1 MNSAV
6 RYDPVQ
12 LAQRISGVTLWNST
26 EAILF
31 LMLLVLHQ
39 NNMEKSCPRRLV
51 GSLSRAPELNFFL
64 RSGAD
69 SSGLDLYQCPCCQ
82 AVDND
87 LRQPLRELYV
97 GINVPCVALGG
108 RQPINRCYKKSL
120 LVFPLNGHW
129 PHAKIH
135 YFFEKDM
142 VVKTVNEAIT
152 QTASPLQWIRVV
164 LVYLLIPLILFICA
178 GDLSWWQAWLYTLL
192 ILSAGIGG
200 RMWAEQRHPGLTAE
214 RQNIENIQSAK
225 VWDKVLAPLM
235 AVSVVFPAVIVAGLD
250 HRYDRSFEFQ
260 LWLTVSGFVAILF
273 GYAFAAWALA
283 ENRFFY
289 SVVCIQ
295 TDRGHVVCDSG
306 PYQFV
311 RHPGYAGNIL
321 ALFGIVFALGSLWT
335 LIPVA
340 AASIIA
346 VIRTV
351 LEDQALQEELPGY
364 RDYAQRVRYRLIPGI
379 Y

>member
-1 MNSAV
+1 
-6 RYDPVQ
+6 
-12 LAQRISGVTLWNST
+12 
-26 EAILF
+26 
-31 LMLLVLHQ
+31 
-39 NNMEKSCPRRLV
+39 
-51 GSLSRAPELNFFL
+51 
-64 RSGAD
+64 
-69 SSGLDLYQCPCCQ
+69 
-82 AVDND
+82 
-87 LRQPLRELYV
+87 
-97 GINVPCVALGG
+97 
-108 RQPINRCYKKSL
+108 
-120 LVFPLNGHW
+120 
-129 PHAKIH
+129 
-135 YFFEKDM
+135 M
-142 VVKTVNEAIT
+142 VVKTVNEKIT
-152 QTASPLQWIRVV
+152 QTASPLQWVRVV
-164 LVYLLIPLILFICA
+164 LVYLLIPLILFMCA
-178 GDLSWWQAWLYTLL
+178 GDLSWWQAWLYTLM
-192 ILSAGIGG
+192 ILAAGIGG

-214 RQNIENIQSAK
+214 RQNIEYIQSAK

-235 AVSVVFPAVIVAGLD
+235 AVSLVFPVVIVAGLD
-250 HRYDRSFEFQ
+250 PRYDRSFEFQ
-260 LWLTVSGFVAILF
+260 LWLTVSGFVVILF

-321 ALFGIVFALGSLWT
+321 ALFGIVLALGSLWS

-340 AASIIA
+340 IASMIT

-351 LEDQALQEELPGY
+351 LEDQTLQEELPGY